1 MQCKIILMKMIKKLV
16 LTFAFIALV
25 TIGAGATTY
34 AADEK
39 STTSEDISNTIII
52 LNNLYEEGVLTEEE
66 YLNTKRS
73 LLNPGSVSDEI
84 KGKKV
89 KKNLTAVERK
99 RLKEAEAKA
108 KKELHK
114 AQVKADR
121 EAAAEEKERIKA
133 AKREACLEVTE
144 IIGLSDDTPRGCQL
158 IKMENALKKIKI
170 KGPSSLLGTL
180 GDGTTAAERKRKK
193 EAEAAN

>member
-1 MQCKIILMKMIKKLV
+1 MIKKLL
-16 LTFAFIALV
+16 LTFSFIALV
-25 TIGAGATTY
+25 TIGSGVTAY

-39 STTSEDISNTIII
+39 TTTSEDISNTIII

-89 KKNLTAVERK
+89 KKNLTAAERK

-108 KKELHK
+108 KKELNK
-114 AQVKADR
+114 AKVKAKR
-121 EAAAEEKERIKA
+121 EAIAEEKERIKET
-133 AKREACLEVTE
+133 KTEACLEAE
-144 IIGLSDDTPRGCQL
+144 NIGLSDETPRGCQL
-158 IKMENALKKIKI
+158 IKIENVLKKI
-170 KGPSSLLGTL
+170 T
-180 GDGTTAAERKRKK
+180 KK
-193 EAEAAN
+193 K

>member
-1 MQCKIILMKMIKKLV
+1 MKLIKKLI
-16 LTFAFIALV
+16 LTFSFIALV
-25 TIGAGATTY
+25 TIGSGVTTY

-39 STTSEDISNTIII
+39 TTTSEDISNTIII

-89 KKNLTAVERK
+89 KKNLTAAEWK

-114 AQVKADR
+114 AKIKAKR
-121 EAAAEEKERIKA
+121 EAIAEEKERIKA
-133 AKREACLEVTE
+133 AKKEACLESSDN
-144 IIGLSDDTPRGCQL
+144 IALSDETPRGCQL
-158 IKMENALKKIKI
+158 IKIENVLKKVKEKI
-170 KGPSSLLGTL
+170 
-180 GDGTTAAERKRKK
+180 TT
-193 EAEAAN
+193 N